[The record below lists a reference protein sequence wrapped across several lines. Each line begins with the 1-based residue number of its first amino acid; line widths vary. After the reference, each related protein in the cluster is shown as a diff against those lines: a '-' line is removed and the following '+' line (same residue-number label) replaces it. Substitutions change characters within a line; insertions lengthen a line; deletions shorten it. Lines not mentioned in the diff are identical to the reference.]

1 MYTYTYCNIVALIDI
16 RINPDNLLAG

>member
-16 RINPDNLLAG
+16 RINPNNLLAG